1 MDGVPAQDHRF
12 NWAGVANKMPRGCP
26 SNFLSDLFKVGG
38 QILGNLNG
46 VFRECSPSSWI
57 SAQAV
62 HSPPP
67 SPIDCA
73 TDTVSRFPRS
83 PCRYEGRKSLD
94 VRPYDGRRNQG
105 SPSGEKR
112 LLYLL
117 SDCRKTTWLG
127 TLLPPS
133 TPPLL
138 TALSTAFFY
147 QLH

>member
-46 VFRECSPSSWI
+46 VFRQCSPSSWI

-67 SPIDCA
+67 
-73 TDTVSRFPRS
+73 
-83 PCRYEGRKSLD
+83 
-94 VRPYDGRRNQG
+94 
-105 SPSGEKR
+105 
-112 LLYLL
+112 
-117 SDCRKTTWLG
+117 
-127 TLLPPS
+127 PPS
-133 TPPLL
+133 TAQPTPSPDFPARRVDMKAGKALMSVLMMAVGTKARRLEKRDYYTCYL
-138 TALSTAFFY
+138 TAVRLRGRVLFS
-147 QLH
+147 LPPPPHC